1 MDTQVLKGTWEAVK
15 GTLKQKYAKLTDD
28 DLKYIKGKEEE
39 LVGKIQAKL
48 GLTKEAVALII
59 EELAKNVNKKKE
71 NGDK

>member
-1 MDTQVLKGTWEAVK
+1 MNTQVLKGTWEAVK

-39 LVGKIQAKL
+39 LICRIQTKL
-48 GLTKEAVALII
+48 GLTKEAMALII
-59 EELAKNVNKKKE
+59 EAHAKNVSKKKE